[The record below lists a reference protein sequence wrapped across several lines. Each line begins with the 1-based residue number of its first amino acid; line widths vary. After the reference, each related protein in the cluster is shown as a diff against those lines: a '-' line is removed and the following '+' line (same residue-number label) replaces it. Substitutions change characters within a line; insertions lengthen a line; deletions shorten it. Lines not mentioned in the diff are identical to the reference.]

1 MSSEKYF
8 IDDLTRVASGAL
20 GALGNVKGEVEAKF
34 KESIQNFLDEMDY
47 VTREEFEVVREM
59 AQKAREENITLKKKL
74 ESLEKK
80 LELISKSLEAK
91 D

>member
-1 MSSEKYF
+1 
-8 IDDLTRVASGAL
+8 
-20 GALGNVKGEVEAKF
+20 
-34 KESIQNFLDEMDY
+34 
-47 VTREEFEVVREM
+47 M